1 MAISKETGKIDVNK
15 LEAICKHYTSLR
27 AALIGDG
34 TMHVYDAG
42 SSEDILHDAIL
53 RVSTSGAPLT
63 DPLAQVRAEFNA
75 IAKGNRIREQ
85 FLTEY
90 NDGVDTTTQAEE
102 LQK

>member
-1 MAISKETGKIDVNK
+1 MAISKMTGNIDVNK
-15 LEAICKHYTSLR
+15 LEEICEHYTLLR
-27 AALIGDG
+27 AELIGDG
-34 TMHVYDAG
+34 TMHVYNAG

-53 RVSTSGAPLT
+53 RVSTSGAPLA

-90 NDGVDTTTQAEE
+90 NDGLDTTTKAEE